1 MPIDQPRHAVGTE
14 ARHAEPWGQRLMWL
28 NADRVVYLGLLG
40 EPAPRCFGGYALYLS
55 LQAPHRIRL
64 EGGDWQIGRCS
75 VVPPSVRHRIVSGER
90 MICGLLLE
98 AETVEPGALPAWLR
112 AGRGVVDAPEAC
124 LHMLAA
130 LDALRGADAQP
141 LADTAA
147 FDTRF
152 FGAPLRQRPLDARVQ
167 AVLERIKADPHG
179 QASASDC
186 AAQAHL
192 SVSRFLHLFKA
203 ETGSAFRSFR
213 AWQRAR
219 SLLYHVTQSGSLTGI
234 ALDAG
239 YPDAT
244 HFSHSIRQV
253 YGLTPRSI
261 FAGSRKLVLLA
272 SGAAAAAQP
281 RRL

>member
-1 MPIDQPRHAVGTE
+1 MPIDTPCHAVDTE
-14 ARHAEPWGQRLMWL
+14 PRHAEPQGQRLMWL

-40 EPAPRCFGGYALYLS
+40 EPAPRCFGSHALYLS

-64 EGGDWQIGRCS
+64 DGGDWQIGRLS
-75 VVPPSVRHRIVSGER
+75 VVPPAVRHRIVSGER

-98 AETVEPGALPAWLR
+98 AETVEPAALPAWLR
-112 AGRGVVDAPEAC
+112 EGRGVVDAPQAYW
-124 LHMLAA
+124 HMQAA
-130 LDALRGADAQP
+130 LDGLRGAGAQP
-141 LADTAA
+141 PVDTAA
-147 FDTRF
+147 FDTCF
-152 FGAPLRQRPLDARVQ
+152 FGQVLRPRALDPRVQ
-167 AVLERIKADPHG
+167 AVLARIKADPHG
-179 QASASDC
+179 QASAGDC

-219 SLLYHVTQSGSLTGI
+219 SLLYRVTQSGSLTGI

-261 FAGSRKLVLLA
+261 FAGSRKLVLFA
-272 SGAAAAAQP
+272 SGAAAAAPP